1 MDPEFLRRLD
11 GRLADLDA
19 AGRRRSLRPV
29 RPVVAEPGGDG
40 GAMTVERD
48 GRRLVNF
55 SSNDYLG
62 LARHP
67 ALIAR
72 AQAWAAEWGVGAT
85 ASRLVCGTFD
95 LHAEVEARLAAFKGS
110 EAALILNSGF
120 QANEAVLSALLL
132 PDLAGSAP
140 LVFVDRLAHASMH
153 EGLKAAGVRQ
163 IRFRHNDM
171 QHLAD
176 LLRKHEGEP
185 GPRVIVTESVFS
197 MDGDRADLP
206 TLCDLAERHG
216 CFLYVDEAHATGV
229 LGPQGRGLTAEAGVA
244 GRIDLVMGTFGKA
257 LGGFGAYVACSARLR
272 DWLVNRCAGFI
283 YSTALPPPVLG
294 AIDAAL
300 ELVPQ
305 MEAERA
311 RLAGHGAWVRA
322 ALAAR
327 GLDTCGSTTQIVPA
341 VLGEER
347 AALAAARA
355 LEEAGHLVVAIR
367 PPTVPAGGSRLRI
380 ALSAAH
386 GEAEVAALI
395 DALTTAVTAP

>member
-1 MDPEFLRRLD
+1 MDPALSDRFSA
-11 GRLADLDA
+11 RLAELED
-19 AGRRRSLRPV
+19 AGRRRTLRSVCP
-29 RPVVAEPGGDG
+29 AADG
-40 GAMTVERD
+40 MAVMRD

-67 ALIAR
+67 LLVER
-72 AQAWAAEWGVGAT
+72 AQAWAADWGVGAT
-85 ASRLVCGTFD
+85 ASRLVCGTFEA
-95 LHAEVEARLAAFKGS
+95 HAALETKLAAFKGT
-110 EAALILNSGF
+110 EAALLLNSGF
-120 QANEAVLSALLL
+120 QANEAVVSALLL
-132 PDLAGSAP
+132 PEVAGKAP

-163 IRFRHNDM
+163 IRFRHNDL
-171 QHLAD
+171 QHLAE
-176 LLRKHEGEP
+176 LLAKHEAEP
-185 GPRVIVTESVFS
+185 GPRFIVTETVFS

-206 TLCDLAERHG
+206 ALCDLAERFG

-229 LGPQGRGLTAEAGVA
+229 LGPQGRGLAADPAVK

-257 LGGFGAYVACSARLR
+257 LGGFGAYVACSAQLR

-300 ELVPQ
+300 ELVPTLD
-305 MEAERA
+305 AERA
-311 RLAGHGAWVRA
+311 RLIAHGERLRA
-322 ALAAR
+322 VLAAR
-327 GLDTCGSTTQIVPA
+327 GVDSCGSTTQIVPA

-347 AALAAARA
+347 AALAAARR
-355 LEEAGHLVVAIR
+355 LEEAGLLVVAIR
-367 PPTVPAGGSRLRI
+367 PPTVPPGGSRLRI

-386 GEAEVAALI
+386 TAADIDRLVEAL
-395 DALTTAVTAP
+395 PK